1 MEPQWLPPKAER
13 YPARGYRVLA
23 PAWPGLDE
31 PPVIIGH
38 PFGGAIASAAV
49 KGVLPLPY
57 STLKSAWPLP
67 GNPANGNKAM
77 MLTPRQFHH
86 AFTHTLREEESAAAY
101 ERYHVPGSARLP
113 YQAAFAKFNPRAT
126 TKINFPDR
134 RQAPLLFIA
143 GEHDHIAPPKVNK
156 ANVRLHH
163 TSPAV
168 TEHREFPGRTHFIIG
183 QDGWEEVADHAL
195 DWAARHIP
203 HWRGSTTVWSR
214 ARARHLAKQR
224 CSPAPTAVTP
234 SSTRR
239 PPVWPS
245 QMSASSAP
253 SIGTAGRRT
262 GNAHQHTPSTRQPGL
277 MPMPALQDCA
287 LVGEVQEKQAAVP
300 RLGPHQARG
309 ADEGREPM
317 GADLGRRGRRS
328 EGK

>member
-1 MEPQWLPPKAER
+1 
-13 YPARGYRVLA
+13 
-23 PAWPGLDE
+23 
-31 PPVIIGH
+31 
-38 PFGGAIASAAV
+38 
-49 KGVLPLPY
+49 
-57 STLKSAWPLP
+57 
-67 GNPANGNKAM
+67 M

-287 LVGEVQEKQAAVP
+287 LVGEVQEKAGSRPAARSAP
-300 RLGPHQARG
+300 G
-309 ADEGREPM
+309 EGS
-317 GADLGRRGRRS
+317 GRRPRTHGCGPRS
-328 EGK
+328 AWPPVRGERAR